1 MVCPPNIKADSN
13 MQPGWENNSVTS
25 KVIDKA
31 SELSVTYMVVESSA
45 NRNVEKCPSLC
56 FPISLLLF
64 KKKNFMFTIWSAALS
79 QTLHGFHFI
88 CGRSKY
94 F

>member
-1 MVCPPNIKADSN
+1 MVCPLNIKADSN

-64 KKKNFMFTIWSAALS
+64 KTKLYVYYLVSSPFTNITWFS
-79 QTLHGFHFI
+79 FHLWQ
-88 CGRSKY
+88 K
-94 F
+94 